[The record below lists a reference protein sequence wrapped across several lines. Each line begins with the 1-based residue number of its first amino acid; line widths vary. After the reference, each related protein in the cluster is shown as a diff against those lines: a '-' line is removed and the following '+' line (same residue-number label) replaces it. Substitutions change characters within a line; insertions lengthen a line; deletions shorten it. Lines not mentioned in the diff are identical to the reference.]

1 MRRWIGVLTVVLL
14 ILAGV
19 GIGVAA
25 YHAGQDHGITQGLQE
40 AGRGVKV
47 VRVEDGRG
55 YFPFGL
61 FLFPLFFFGIFFLL
75 RMAFW
80 GGRWGRWRSYG
91 PGGPGGPGGRW
102 GEERHRMF
110 EEWHRGQHE
119 EAGSGAG
126 SEREQARA

>member
-1 MRRWIGVLTVVLL
+1 MRRWIGLVTVLLL

-25 YHAGQDHGITQGLQE
+25 YHAGENHGITQGIQE

-55 YFPFGL
+55 FFPFGL

-75 RMAFW
+75 RAAFW
-80 GGRWGRWRSYG
+80 GGRWGRWGGTG
-91 PGGPGGPGGRW
+91 PGGPGGPGQWREG
-102 GEERHRMF
+102 RHRMF
-110 EEWHRGQHE
+110 DEWHRRQHE
-119 EAGSGAG
+119 GAG
-126 SEREQARA
+126 QGTGAGGEPSTV

>member
-1 MRRWIGVLTVVLL
+1 MDIGKEDKMRRWVGVVTVVVV

-25 YHAGQDHGITQGLQE
+25 YHAGQNHGIAQGIQE
-40 AGRGVKV
+40 AGRGVQV

-55 YFPFGL
+55 FFPFGL

-80 GGRWGRWRSYG
+80 GRWRGYG
-91 PGGPGGPGGRW
+91 HGGPGR
-102 GEERHRMF
+102 EERERMF
-110 EEWHRGQHE
+110 DDWHGRQHE
-119 EAGSGAG
+119 GAG
-126 SEREQARA
+126 TGAGAGGEPTRA